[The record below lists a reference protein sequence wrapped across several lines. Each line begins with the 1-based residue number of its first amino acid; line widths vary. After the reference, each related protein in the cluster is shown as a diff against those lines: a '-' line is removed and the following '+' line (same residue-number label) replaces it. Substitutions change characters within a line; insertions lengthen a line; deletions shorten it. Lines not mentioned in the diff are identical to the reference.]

1 MGTNAQQRY
10 RRHGSEGCESDQRQA
25 EPDDTALQRSAT
37 VGGHRGVPMGTG
49 RAERRL
55 GLPDARRSLPDRR
68 AAPRRVTACPRGGAP
83 SALV

>member
-49 RAERRL
+49 RAEA
-55 GLPDARRSLPDRR
+55 GLDLPNARQH
-68 AAPRRVTACPRGGAP
+68 APRYGGGCCCVK
-83 SALV
+83 ALAQ